1 MSSHPWFILGAGS
14 IGCLWAAQLQRSSGI
29 SPTLIVRDQPLQA
42 ETTASLTLTQ
52 TDQTESTHAVNVAT
66 ANDIS
71 SPIHQ
76 LIVCTKAGDAQTALE
91 SVRPMLAR
99 SCDVLLLQN
108 GMGSQQAITEAFPEQ
123 NIWLGSTTDGAW
135 IKDTMHVCHAG
146 KGQTIVGSLNQHSP
160 KTLLEKLRNFPLKV
174 ISSNNIER
182 VLWQKL
188 AVNCAIN
195 GLTALYDCQNGQ
207 LLDDDKKAQMDQL
220 IDEFIQ
226 ISAAINQPVSD
237 HLHEQ
242 VYEVCRVTAANY
254 SSTCMDARLQR
265 KTELAFM
272 NGYLL
277 ALAEKAGLQLPS
289 HQQLMDKLS
298 QKGVRW

>member
-14 IGCLWAAQLQRSSGI
+14 IGCLWAARLQQSSGI
-29 SPTLIVRDQPLQA
+29 SPTLIVRNQSLQP
-42 ETTASLTLTQ
+42 EKKVCLTLTQ

-66 ANDIS
+66 ASDINC
-71 SPIHQ
+71 PIHQ
-76 LIVCTKAGDAQTALE
+76 LIVCTKAGDAQNAIE
-91 SVRPMLAR
+91 SVRPLLAHN
-99 SCDVLLLQN
+99 CDVLLLQN
-108 GMGSQQAITEAFPEQ
+108 GMGSQQAITDSFPEQ
-123 NIWLGSTTDGAW
+123 NIWTGSTTDGAW
-135 IKDTMHVCHAG
+135 MKDSMHVCHAG
-146 KGQTIVGSLNQHSP
+146 KGQTIVGSLSQRSP
-160 KTLLEKLRNFPLKV
+160 ELLLEKLENFPLK
-174 ISSNNIER
+174 IIPNNNIEQ

-207 LLDDDKKAQMDQL
+207 LLGNDKKAQMDQL
-220 IDEFIQ
+220 IDEFILT
-226 ISAAINQPVSD
+226 SAEVNQSVSD

-242 VYEVCRVTAANY
+242 VYEVCRVTAANH

-265 KTELAFM
+265 KTELAFI

-277 ALAEKAGLQLPS
+277 ALAENTGVKLPA
-289 HQQLMDKLS
+289 HQQLMDKLF